1 MVKEIGEVE
10 HFFTDIRVAAIK
22 LKDSL
27 NVGDKIKIKGATT
40 DFEQKIDSIQI
51 DKENVEKA
59 GNGDEIGIKVIN
71 RVREGDIVY
80 KLD

>member
-10 HFFTDIRVAAIK
+10 HFFTNLNVAAIK
-22 LKDSL
+22 LKGSL
-27 NVGDKIKIKGATT
+27 SVGDKVKIKGATT
-40 DFEQKIDSIQI
+40 DFEQKIESIQI
-51 DKENVEKA
+51 DKNNVEKA
-59 GNGDEIGIKVIN
+59 NNGDEIGIKVTN

>member
-10 HFFTDIRVAAIK
+10 HFFTNINVAAIK
-22 LKDSL
+22 LRDSL

-40 DFEQKIDSIQI
+40 DFEQVVDSMQV
-51 DKENVEKA
+51 DKKNVEKA
-59 GNGDEIGIKVIN
+59 GNGDEIGIRVSK